1 MKESAYINR
10 KVNMAPQEEIAERER
25 QYRLY
30 DYYGIPYLMLDDA
43 VEYDIQ
49 KDIDRN
55 HASDLIMRGL
65 SIPKDLDERLLRYK
79 REDEERLKAN
89 REREH
94 KNNRGKSYAM
104 K

>member
-30 DYYGIPYLMLDDA
+30 DYYGIPYLMLDDT
-43 VEYDIQ
+43 VEY
-49 KDIDRN
+49 
-55 HASDLIMRGL
+55 
-65 SIPKDLDERLLRYK
+65 
-79 REDEERLKAN
+79 
-89 REREH
+89 EREH